1 MDPGRRRLTPVVS
14 SRQRRWLVRCATT
27 HRRGGCERVPNR
39 PISTCPQP
47 KLDDLSFGPTQVCWR
62 DRKAIWAF
70 TTAEPGMPTANRP
83 SGATERQSG
92 RSPRPSRACRRRTGR
107 GGVGTPMCTHLP
119 RRDHRKTAPTTPP
132 PAAASWP
139 APGHLPAR
147 VAGTQAYP
155 ATSWRLGQYRTC
167 RPTSTM
173 RSKPPRTTR
182 HPVPA
187 RTRHPH
193 RGGTATD
200 DTPALAAAEHIDLS
214 ARWPL
219 TPTCSPAASPTFC
232 NPNPGRA
239 PRA

>member
-1 MDPGRRRLTPVVS
+1 MTYLSDPH
-14 SRQRRWLVRCATT
+14 RC
-27 HRRGGCERVPNR
+27 V
-39 PISTCPQP
+39 
-47 KLDDLSFGPTQVCWR
+47 
-62 DRKAIWAF
+62 
-70 TTAEPGMPTANRP
+70 
-83 SGATERQSG
+83 GATERQSG

-219 TPTCSPAASPTFC
+219 TPTCSPAASPAFC
-232 NPNPGRA
+232 TPQ
-239 PRA
+239 PRLATAGLSTCVTASRSSAGAAASSAARVAWQPAQPPR